1 MQPSTMTDAVKAFEL
16 HALNIS
22 AREETIK
29 ETITGVREYA
39 IVLYKR
45 GFNVFP
51 TPTAYDWNSRGEEK
65 KPYILEPLFRN
76 RLHYLEGCYCKTC
89 QKYNFVTLF
98 VDSNIAIM
106 CGATS
111 GNLLSIDCDTKEA
124 FDFIG
129 GELERRGLVFPHV
142 WIFRTGR
149 GGGQYLLRLHEG
161 EAADIPQAKSK
172 YDDVQVWASRHFVFV
187 PPTTHPNG
195 TPYKWQTPEPL
206 TMLPY
211 DTLPKVSITALEWLG
226 VTLKKFSK
234 SKNEDDVIGLPEYA
248 KNLSHTSRD
257 TLKRGAKH
265 GGRNSALC
273 ALSKDLAGIGLDEGE
288 VESALLMAA
297 DNCQPPYPSE
307 PNDTPIEDIVKW
319 AFENDPKPSRSFQS
333 RKKTG
338 GAIQDWQRAQAFALS
353 YDWRGNF
360 GAVSSYA
367 RRVYHA
373 CIERAR
379 LDSRSKVHR
388 AAARE
393 VAKHA
398 RMNKDTAGRYMR
410 LLTGKNHDAKG
421 RPLFKNVKA
430 EPLLKWQG
438 SEKSGAYKFS
448 FVFGNGDG
456 NIPGQY
462 RLIDILLSGNVTSE
476 NNTLPATDAEENA
489 FHRLGAYAFGIWR
502 ALLAQPAKS
511 LYEIAKRLKISK
523 PTVKRT
529 VTRLESA
536 GLVIFNQSE
545 GLYIGNQLTDAQ
557 LAIIAADRGTQNKAQ
572 DRRER
577 DRLDREKHA
586 NKLVFEAKD
595 WYKKN
600 RRPATG
606 KKR

>member
-1 MQPSTMTDAVKAFEL
+1 MDMKQSEVVQAFER

-22 AREETIK
+22 ARDAMQK
-29 ETITGVREYA
+29 TGVMGVQEYA
-39 IVLYKR
+39 IDLYKR
-45 GFNVFP
+45 GFNAFP
-51 TPTAYDWNSRGEEK
+51 TPTAYDWKLRGEEK
-65 KPYILEPLFRN
+65 KPYKLEPLFRN
-76 RLHYLEGCYCKTC
+76 RLHYEKDCYCKTC

-98 VDSNIAIM
+98 EDSNIAIM

-111 GNLLSIDCDTKEA
+111 GNLLSIDCDTKESFA
-124 FDFIG
+124 FIG
-129 GELERRGLVFPHV
+129 GELERHGLVFPHV

-161 EAADIPQAKSK
+161 EAADIPQKQSK
-172 YDDVQVWASRHFVFV
+172 FNDVQVWASRHFVYV

-211 DTLPKVSITALEWLG
+211 DTLPKVSITALDWLG

-234 SKNEDDVIGLPEYA
+234 SENEDDVIGLPEYA

-257 TLKRGAKH
+257 TLKNGAEH

-319 AFENDPKPSRSFQS
+319 AFENDPKPSRSYQS
-333 RKKTG
+333 RKATG
-338 GAIQDWQRAQAFALS
+338 GAVQDWQRAQAFALS

-360 GAVSSYA
+360 GGKASYA

-379 LDSRSKVHR
+379 LDSRSKVFR
-388 AAARE
+388 IATRE
-393 VAKHA
+393 AAKHTK
-398 RMNKDTAGRYMR
+398 MGRDRVSRYLR
-410 LLTGKNHDAKG
+410 LLSGRNSDYRG

-448 FVFGNGDG
+448 FAFGEGVNA
-456 NIPGQY
+456 IPGQY
-462 RLIDILLSGNVTSE
+462 RNIDILLSGNCTTE

-489 FHRLGAYAFGIWR
+489 FHRLGAYAFGVWR

-511 LYEIAKRLKISK
+511 LYEIAKRLKIN
-523 PTVKRT
+523 PHTVKAT
-529 VTRLESA
+529 ITRLESA
-536 GLVIFNQSE
+536 GLVVFSQSE
-545 GLYIGNQLTDAQ
+545 GLYLANQLTDAQ
-557 LAIIAADRGTQNKAQ
+557 LAIIAENRGTGNKAQ

>member
-1 MQPSTMTDAVKAFEL
+1 MQPSTMTDAIKAFEL

-22 AREETIK
+22 AREETR
-29 ETITGVREYA
+29 TGVQEYA

-45 GFNVFP
+45 GFNAFP

-65 KPYILEPLFRN
+65 KPYKLEPLFRN

-98 VDSNIAIM
+98 EDSNIAIM

-149 GGGQYLLRLHEG
+149 GGGQYLLRILEG
-161 EAADIPQAKSK
+161 EAANIPQAKSK
-172 YDDVQVWASRHFVFV
+172 FEDVQVWASRHFVFV

-234 SKNEDDVIGLPEYA
+234 SENEDDAIGLPEYA
-248 KNLSHTSRD
+248 KNLSHASRD
-257 TLKRGAKH
+257 TLKNGAEH

-338 GAIQDWQRAQAFALS
+338 GAIQDWQRAQAFAMS

-360 GAVSSYA
+360 PGVSSYA
-367 RRVYHA
+367 RRVYMA

-398 RMNKDTAGRYMR
+398 RMRKESASRYLR
-410 LLTGKNHDAKG
+410 LLSGRNRDYKG

-430 EPLLKWQG
+430 KPLLKWHG
-438 SEKSGAYKFS
+438 EEKSGAYKFS
-448 FVFGNGDG
+448 FAFFAFGEDSA
-456 NIPGQY
+456 ISVQY
-462 RLIDILLSGNVTSE
+462 NDIDILLYRNCTTE
-476 NNTLPATDAEENA
+476 NNTLPGTDAEENA

-511 LYEIAKRLKISK
+511 LYEIAKRLKIN
-523 PTVKRT
+523 PHTVKAT

-536 GLVIFNQSE
+536 GLVVFSQSE
-545 GLYIGNQLTDAQ
+545 GLYIANQLTDAQ